1 MTYDVM
7 GLPPSLVLGV
17 HWTEKVEGEVAV
29 ARSSVGED
37 GGTGI
42 KDGKYQQF
50 KFAVSTYKYSGTTL
64 FQTPYYDTRKP
75 KPLMVLRC
83 GLREPS

>member
-17 HWTEKVEGEVAV
+17 HWTEKVEGEMAV

-37 GGTGI
+37 GGTGVKMVNI
-42 KDGKYQQF
+42 NNLNLQ
-50 KFAVSTYKYSGTTL
+50 VSTYSKYSFSLYNFCKCSG
-64 FQTPYYDTRKP
+64 Y
-75 KPLMVLRC
+75 MN
-83 GLREPS
+83 

>member
-29 ARSSVGED
+29 ARRSVGED
-37 GGTGI
+37 GGTGV
-42 KDGKYQQF
+42 KDGKI
-50 KFAVSTYKYSGTTL
+50 STI
-64 FQTPYYDTRKP
+64 
-75 KPLMVLRC
+75 
-83 GLREPS
+83 